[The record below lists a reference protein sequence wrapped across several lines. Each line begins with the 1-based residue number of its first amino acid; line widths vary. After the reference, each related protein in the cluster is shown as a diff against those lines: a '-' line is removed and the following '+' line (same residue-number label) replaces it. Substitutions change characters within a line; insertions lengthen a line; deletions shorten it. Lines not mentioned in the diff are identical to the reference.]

1 MAGLLQLREA
11 GRRHGR
17 RPVPALTALLLIW
30 ATHAQSLSFA
40 EGPPDP
46 RPDRP
51 AVDLRRVL
59 IDPLLFGELSVFAIP
74 REPLAEPDDPHTP
87 PTPALLAGKHEPRVP
102 VRGTPKLPDRTVT
115 APQPITSLALTTGP
129 PGPTDTP
136 PPGDPVSET
145 PVADPPAAR
154 PAPLPEQ
161 TLPGP
166 TLPDL
171 KPDRCL
177 DPARIVR
184 DATPT
189 RLTRDPAASVPPAR
203 RRPIPAP
210 LTDAAS
216 PVRLHPSFVRDRRVE
231 QKLRSA
237 LRDLNAAE
245 LESALQSLQLLLEA
259 EEDSFAQ
266 TDAAAHGVSVR
277 WETLR
282 LLSDLPRA
290 GRDLYE
296 TLYGGVARSE
306 LARLE
311 ASRTSGD
318 HRTAGLR
325 EIARRYFHTHAGRM
339 AIQRLADEALEEG
352 DFTAAAGLWRRILS
366 DERHTAALTGVQR
379 AKAAFVLHQAGDPEL
394 ARRLMDSLAERPVVL
409 AGETLS
415 GRDWYARFAPTATA
429 DASRIQLVGYRP
441 ELPNFSGHTPWS
453 EHRTRV
459 TGTPPVRNR
468 VLWEQR
474 LSGEQSRHVDPLIHA
489 WLGYQRTNGLPA
501 ATANTP
507 LVSGDCVIVRDFD
520 GLRCVSLRDGTIR
533 WRYTASSS
541 LARDIPVQLAV
552 PIEGNP
558 DPANLKRMWVGNAL
572 MGTLSGDGER
582 VYAVEGVEQRWNQ
595 GSVVNADGQ
604 DPATLARRSNQLI
617 ALAIGSDSPDA
628 RPLWTLGGPVPVAP
642 PPPPAAAPAPVP
654 TPVPVPAPGLVGANV
669 APIPAGVEL
678 VAAPAPAPVAPAP
691 VPAPSTLPERDTLAG
706 CFFLGVPTA
715 VEGTLY
721 ALVEFDQQ
729 LQIVAIEPRTGS
741 VRWRKAVG
749 LVATPVHLDQQRYT
763 LHASPVVARGVV
775 LFPTHNGV
783 LLALDAASGTLMWGH
798 AYDDPEQL
806 QLLGAWPNNT
816 RLMHGHAAFPNQPV
830 VAGSRIVYLSP
841 HDDEIRCLDL
851 HTGQPLWTSRRR
863 DLDQSQ
869 AIEHVAAIDQG
880 VVFVS
885 GRLKCRGLDL
895 ETGDEVW
902 SRPLAHSP
910 CGRGVA
916 LGGTY
921 VLPLSNGATLPLEI
935 RTGRPVGFAMP
946 HDDWHAGTLAAG
958 GDVIVSLTPGSLRAW
973 SQAHAAGDRSV
984 DPLAGAEVHLAL
996 GSHFA
1001 AKDVLRGFLADQ
1013 PGHAHASQARETLR
1027 EVLFAE
1033 LDGEAGP
1040 RRAILDELNGIA
1052 VGPEQR
1058 GRFLVHQALH
1068 ARESGDAAGLFGT
1081 IEELLTL
1088 SGREPLVPRQDPSR
1102 VVAPDAWVRG
1112 LLSRPTDATDAHD
1125 VESELAARVLADLRR
1140 AINAGDER
1148 RLRHLSLLHVY
1159 PQASRLAGLALA
1171 RSLAARGRSQEA
1183 EVRFLAC
1190 RQSDD
1195 AGIAALATRD
1205 LATLWDER
1213 GLHHEAA
1220 LLWDE
1225 LATKYADVEVAR
1237 GFTGLSYVQHAA
1249 EDSLTAQAWRRLQ
1262 PKFAAGA
1269 KPRIREER
1277 WLNSPLQSTYNG
1289 SGIQFL
1295 PTPRSSTFDLFDKG
1309 RGSGGMLALVNRQT
1323 GQEYPEA
1330 IRIPM
1335 RYFYP
1340 VSTTNSFVGHLLP
1353 LGSLGAVHGVSLLDR
1368 EVAWTTSPPGLA
1380 SRSETVRVGPA
1391 GPGFATFQCRQQLFV
1406 LDPANGELLWQRTDL
1421 ESLTGLMADTSCGL
1435 FGDQRVLVV
1444 FAADRSHYTLYETAT
1459 GAELCRGRIDADRRQ
1474 LRRAYGRFLAYL
1486 TNKPTD
1492 RRLRI
1497 WDPLHDHLLLDVPA
1511 DSLADISLKAGVAP
1525 GTKAYQFVRGAEELA
1540 YITAD
1545 QRLRIVDVRSG
1556 ESRLELPLPT
1566 GPDAQLGHLRVCADN
1581 DRYYINVHELT
1592 EQTESPQTTF
1602 VTSDTTLPAEHF
1614 QGTLHV
1620 VDRHSG
1626 RPLWTRAVG
1635 NRSLLHVPEFRL
1647 PYLVTLCR
1655 VRRGNQLSG
1664 EVAIHDAATGE
1675 QLALHDGL
1683 LPDRLLQYQYNRD
1696 AATLELRGARTE
1708 IRIDFDGGRGARWS
1722 EDTAAVSGQK

>member
-1 MAGLLQLREA
+1 
-11 GRRHGR
+11 
-17 RPVPALTALLLIW
+17 LI
-30 ATHAQSLSFA
+30 
-40 EGPPDP
+40 E
-46 RPDRP
+46 
-51 AVDLRRVL
+51 
-59 IDPLLFGELSVFAIP
+59 PLLFGELSVFAIP
-74 REPLAEPDDPHTP
+74 REPLAEPDEPSPP
-87 PTPALLAGKHEPRVP
+87 PTPVLQTGKHEPRVP
-102 VRGTPKLPDRTVT
+102 ASGPLRLPDRTEA
-115 APQPITSLALTTGP
+115 APKPITTLALTTGP
-129 PGPTDTP
+129 PEPTDTP
-136 PPGDPVSET
+136 SLTRPGDPV
-145 PVADPPAAR
+145 
-154 PAPLPEQ
+154 L
-161 TLPGP
+161 
-166 TLPDL
+166 LPDQS
-171 KPDRCL
+171 PDRTL

-184 DATPT
+184 DSTPQ
-189 RLTRDPAASVPPAR
+189 RLVRDPSASIAPAR
-203 RRPIPAP
+203 RRPAPQP
-210 LTDAAS
+210 LTEPAT

-259 EEDSFAQ
+259 EDDTFAQ
-266 TDAAAHGVSVR
+266 TDLALPGVSVR

-306 LARLE
+306 LARLD
-311 ASRTSGD
+311 AGRTTGD
-318 HRTAGLR
+318 RRTAALR
-325 EIARRYFHTHAGRM
+325 EIARRYFHTHAGRT
-339 AIQRLADEALEEG
+339 ATQRLADEALEGG
-352 DFTAAAGLWRRILS
+352 DLEAAAGLWRRILS
-366 DERHTAALTGVQR
+366 DERHAAALTGVQR
-379 AKAAFVLHQAGDPEL
+379 AKAAFVMHQSGDTDT

-409 AGETLS
+409 AGETLT
-415 GRDWYARFAPTATA
+415 GRDWYSRFAPVATA
-429 DASRIQLVGYRP
+429 EASGVQLVGYRP
-441 ELPNFSGHTPWS
+441 ESRIVRVDQPWS
-453 EHRTRV
+453 GSRVRTP
-459 TGTPPVRNR
+459 GSPPVRSR
-468 VLWEQR
+468 TLWEQR
-474 LSGEQSRHVDPLIHA
+474 LSGEQSRHVDPLVQA
-489 WLGYQRTNGLPA
+489 WLGYQRANGLPA

-507 LVSGDCVIVRDFD
+507 LVSGDHVIVRDFD
-520 GLRCVSLRDGTIR
+520 GVRCVSLRDGAIR
-533 WRYTASSS
+533 WRYAASAS
-541 LARDIPVQLAV
+541 LSRDIPVQLAV

-558 DPANLKRMWVGNAL
+558 DPANLKRLWVANAL

-604 DPATLARRSNQLI
+604 DPATLARRTNQLI
-617 ALAIGSDSPDA
+617 ALSIHGDSPEA
-628 RPLWTLGGPVPVAP
+628 RPLWTLGGPAPVAP
-642 PPPPAAAPAPVP
+642 APPVAVPVP
-654 TPVPVPAPGLVGANV
+654 TAVPMVAPGLVGANI
-669 APIPAGVEL
+669 APVPAGVEL
-678 VAAPAPAPVAPAP
+678 VAPPAPVAPVPVAVKPVAP
-691 VPAPSTLPERDTLAG
+691 EQDTLAG
-706 CFFLGVPTA
+706 CFFLGVPTSF
-715 VEGTLY
+715 EGTLY
-721 ALVEFDQQ
+721 ALVECDQQ
-729 LQIVAIEPRTGS
+729 MQIVALEPRTGA
-741 VRWRKAVG
+741 VRWRKPVG

-763 LHASPVVARGVV
+763 MHASPVVARGVV

-830 VAGSRIVYLSP
+830 VDGSRVVYLSP

-851 HTGQPLWTSRRR
+851 ASGQTLWTSRRR

-869 AIEHVAAIDQG
+869 AIEHVAAIDRG
-880 VVFVS
+880 VVFVA

-895 ETGDEVW
+895 ETGEEVW

-921 VLPLSNGATLPLEI
+921 VVPLSNGATLPLEI
-935 RTGRPVGFAMP
+935 RTGRRVGFAMP
-946 HDDWHAGTLAAG
+946 HDDWHTGTLAAG

-973 SQAHAAGDRSV
+973 SQAHAAGDRVV
-984 DPLAGAEVHLAL
+984 DPIAAAEVHLAM
-996 GSHFA
+996 GANFA
-1001 AKDVLRGFLADQ
+1001 AKEVLRGFLAEQ
-1013 PGHAHASQARETLR
+1013 PGHPAAQETLR

-1033 LDGEAGP
+1033 LDGEVGP
-1040 RRAILDELNGIA
+1040 RSAILGELDRIA
-1052 VGPEQR
+1052 RGPEQR
-1058 GRFLVHQALH
+1058 GRYLVHQALH
-1068 ARESGDAAGLFGT
+1068 ARESGDADELFKS

-1112 LLSRPTDATDAHD
+1112 LLARPTESPEIDD
-1125 VESELAARVLADLRR
+1125 VEDELAARVLADLRR

-1159 PQASRLAGLALA
+1159 PEASRLAGLALA

-1195 AGIAALATRD
+1195 ATIAALATRD

-1225 LATKYADVEVAR
+1225 LATRYADVEVAR
-1237 GFTGLSYVQHAA
+1237 GFTGLSYVQHAPQ
-1249 EDSLTAQAWRRLQ
+1249 DSLTAQAWRRLH
-1262 PKFAAGA
+1262 PKFAAGT
-1269 KPRIREER
+1269 KPRISEER

-1368 EVAWTTSPPGLA
+1368 EVSWTTSPPGLA

-1444 FAADRSHYTLYETAT
+1444 FAADRSHYTVYETAT

-1525 GTKAYQFVRGAEELA
+1525 GTKAYQFVRGADELA

-1545 QRLRIVDVRSG
+1545 QRLRIVDIRSG

-1592 EQTESPQTTF
+1592 EQSDCPQTTF

-1620 VDRHSG
+1620 VDRNSG

-1664 EVAIHDAATGE
+1664 EVAIHDATTGE
-1675 QLALHDGL
+1675 QLALHEGL

-1696 AATLELRGARTE
+1696 TATLELRGARTE
-1708 IRIDFDGGRGARWS
+1708 IRIDFDGGKMSRWAD
-1722 EDTAAVSGQK
+1722 DTASLSRHK